1 MTKCIVLVD
10 GDDETPLPQGLMVQP
25 MVALA
30 SAVNGENLSVLLQNE
45 TKLEVTLPEGTLLVN
60 MQVAD
65 MVVPPATECMLDK
78 INPSLIDSGDSPIPV
93 EWKKRLRQK
102 LMQKRN
108 VFSLH

>member
-1 MTKCIVLVD
+1 MTKCIVLVE
-10 GDDETPLPQGLMVQP
+10 GDDETPLPQGLMVQH

-45 TKLEVTLPEGTLLVN
+45 TKREVTLPEDTLLVN

-78 INPSLIDSGDSPIPV
+78 INPSLIDFGDSPIPV
-93 EWKKRLRQK
+93 EWKKRLQTEMYAK
-102 LMQKRN
+102 KQ
-108 VFSLH
+108 